1 MEYDIIMCFLTKSR
15 NLDTRVAH

>member
-1 MEYDIIMCFLTKSR
+1 MEYDIIMYFLTKSR